1 MRAFVFPGQGSQS
14 VGMGR
19 ELFREFRDYVERADQ
34 ILGYS
39 IEELCL
45 SDPNKVLGKTQYTQ
59 PALFVVEALSFLKK
73 IQTEPMPAYLAGH
86 SLGEY
91 CALFA
96 AGAFDFDDG
105 LRIVKMRGRLMSE
118 ASGGGMAAVIACD
131 ARKIREVL
139 YASGLNGIDI
149 ANLNSP
155 KQTVISGPLAELE
168 AVRPHLEQV
177 GAGVI
182 PLPVSAPFHSRYMAP
197 VKEQFETFL
206 RNFQFRPLKIP
217 VIANVN
223 ALPYQDHQ
231 IIYNLKEQLCGSVNW
246 TDSINYLLSR
256 GVSEFDEIGPG
267 TVLTRLIREIRQP
280 VAA

>member
-1 MRAFVFPGQGSQS
+1 MKAFVFPGQGSQS
-14 VGMGR
+14 VGMGKG
-19 ELFREFRDYVERADQ
+19 LFDEFRDYVDRADQ
-34 ILGYS
+34 ILEYS

-45 SDPNKVLGKTQYTQ
+45 SDPNKLLGRTQYTQ
-59 PALFVVEALSFLKK
+59 PALFVVGALSFLKK
-73 IQTEPMPAYLAGH
+73 AQNDTLPAYLAGH

-105 LRIVKMRGRLMSE
+105 LRIVKMRARLMSE
-118 ASGGGMAAVIACD
+118 ASGGGMAAVISCD
-131 ARKIREVL
+131 VSRIREL
-139 YASGLNGIDI
+139 LHTSGLTGIDI

-155 KQTVISGPLAELE
+155 KQTVISGALPDLE
-168 AVRPHLEQV
+168 AARPHLERL
-177 GAGVI
+177 GAGFI

-197 VKEQFETFL
+197 VREQFEAFL

-231 IIYNLKEQLCGSVNW
+231 IIYNLKEQLCGAVNW
-246 TDSINYLLSR
+246 TDTINYLVSR
-256 GVSEFDEIGPG
+256 GVSEFDEVGPG
-267 TVLTRLIREIRQP
+267 TVLGRLIREIRQP
-280 VAA
+280 ATA